1 MKTITVNLMSVLLL
15 LGLLFS
21 NNVNAQTND
30 DGVNLLTNGGFESE
44 VPAYWTPEG
53 AGAEWSTDQSR
64 TPNYSL
70 KLSGSGT
77 SSWAMLEAVRNWVPG
92 IPAGGTPELIIGG
105 WVYVEGVNTDPSG
118 DAEKFQ
124 LVYEFNDSDGNNVL
138 GEPVVLDVPQG
149 AASSDGWVELNSESL
164 GAITLPSEQAA
175 TSVTITFRKGADATG
190 MVYMDDIFLR
200 PAEGAEGWPG
210 DWFNANA
217 DVGDTW
223 YYYVPGGFSTGDPT
237 WPESLQFKM
246 TQTDEEAHS
255 GTYSLLIEELDP
267 TAQEAVAVSDR
278 VPVTSGE
285 PVLASFWVKHKGAPH
300 ADSIGIG
307 DNNIGITALWYSSLE
322 SGSAGYNEMGG
333 LDIRLN
339 GDYNPGVIPLA
350 TRTTD
355 SGWTHYAFVVN
366 PIEGAVGMEL
376 RLRYWHAFEGS
387 TYWDDVQIVNL
398 SDLNIGGTTVSIED
412 EPTEQPT
419 KLHLKQNYPNPFNPT
434 TKISFE
440 LAESDIVRLEVFNM
454 LGQLVAKVVVNEKLG
469 IGVHTYSFDA
479 STLPSGVYLYR
490 LSTSDFTEIRKMTLI
505 K

>member
-210 DWFNANA
+210 DWF
-217 DVGDTW
+217 
-223 YYYVPGGFSTGDPT
+223 TGLCCGRAAGTIRRCCTPT
-237 WPESLQFKM
+237 MARQ
-246 TQTDEEAHS
+246 
-255 GTYSLLIEELDP
+255 
-267 TAQEAVAVSDR
+267 
-278 VPVTSGE
+278 
-285 PVLASFWVKHKGAPH
+285 
-300 ADSIGIG
+300 
-307 DNNIGITALWYSSLE
+307 
-322 SGSAGYNEMGG
+322 
-333 LDIRLN
+333 
-339 GDYNPGVIPLA
+339 
-350 TRTTD
+350 
-355 SGWTHYAFVVN
+355 
-366 PIEGAVGMEL
+366 
-376 RLRYWHAFEGS
+376 
-387 TYWDDVQIVNL
+387 
-398 SDLNIGGTTVSIED
+398 
-412 EPTEQPT
+412 
-419 KLHLKQNYPNPFNPT
+419 
-434 TKISFE
+434 
-440 LAESDIVRLEVFNM
+440 
-454 LGQLVAKVVVNEKLG
+454 
-469 IGVHTYSFDA
+469 
-479 STLPSGVYLYR
+479 
-490 LSTSDFTEIRKMTLI
+490 
-505 K
+505 